1 MEVVL
6 ISIYLLYV
14 AGRDYVHFDELLEM
28 TSGERKC
35 WNVTILDDS
44 INEIDVKWFS
54 PILFRQYS
62 SVIRHH
68 VSTRVHIT
76 DNDQGM

>member
-14 AGRDYVHFDELLEM
+14 AGRDYVHIVEFLEM

-44 INEIDVKWFS
+44 INEINVEQFYPNLW
-54 PILFRQYS
+54 PLYA
-62 SVIRHH
+62 SVGYA
-68 VSTRVHIT
+68 SAGVHIT